1 MPYNPP
7 ILVKKDTFGKD
18 TYADLEEY
26 IIEKVEHLERRL
38 QTFRSHTLSEYVRL
52 YKGRP
57 RYENVEW
64 PWEGASN
71 LTVPLVGT
79 YTDELLSRIMG
90 GIWMYDPLWTAMLAG
105 DTPDKD
111 GEDQKEMI
119 QTFLSDMSY
128 DPDELDLYRVENGLF
143 QSASKYGTGV
153 VNFPWE
159 YQKEIE
165 MLYIGGGLLPSG
177 DEQSSA
183 EGDESELRSSY
194 AAGRETEIVVKD
206 GPHPEMVPLNRW
218 GFDPAVPNLGNMRF
232 MYHIESLD
240 YWQVKDLRGRSPYY
254 KQEQIDDMLLSPDAL
269 QEDELEEEL
278 NRSKSIE
285 GGSIATGAARW
296 YIYHLCFSFRIN
308 MKSYWFFARYW
319 KQKKNVLFITFNNY
333 PRNIRPYEDAKLA
346 YDEESYL
353 GTGFAEL
360 VQIFQRELSNNVN
373 WRTNNRNYAMLGV
386 WRIDPGSKLSSIL
399 DLMPGVAIPARK
411 DEVEWFKT
419 AADVG
424 YNNAPDEFVLN
435 LAKERAGIDP
445 AVGGAGGGVVNAKRG
460 VYSAAGTSMVL
471 GQSNNRN
478 NLRTSDMRSAHAKI
492 GNKFGLLYSNF
503 GVGDRLKRY
512 GDNAEILKKA
522 LENFRN
528 GVLGLRLRPSSAAL
542 NKELDRQNDVMLTD
556 RVARFHQQQ
565 AQQIEAMMNPQC
577 PPPMKEY
584 FAQTI
589 IAGRVMMQAL
599 LRTFNK
605 QNVDAYLPQVKNLL
619 DMILKQGQPPQ
630 AGGGANAGQAI
641 GGPQAGGLGQVPQL
655 PNGSMGLG
663 GLPAGPELS
672 M

>member
-7 ILVKKDTFGKD
+7 ILVTRDTFGLDNYK
-18 TYADLEEY
+18 DLEEY

-38 QTFRSHTLSEYVRL
+38 QTFRSQTLSEYVRL

-57 RYENVEW
+57 RYETVEW

-71 LTVPLVGT
+71 LVVPLVGT

-105 DTPDKD
+105 DSPDKD
-111 GEDQKEMI
+111 GEDQKEIM
-119 QTFLSDMSY
+119 QTFLGDMAY
-128 DPDELDLYRVENGLF
+128 DPDELDLYRVENGFF

-153 VNFPWE
+153 MNFPWE

-165 MLYIGGGLLPSG
+165 MLYVGGGLGPS
-177 DEQSSA
+177 DTESSSG
-183 EGDESELRSSY
+183 EGEDRP
-194 AAGRETEIVVKD
+194 AKGRENEIVVRD
-206 GPHPEMVPLNRW
+206 GPHPEMIPLNRW

-232 MYHIESLD
+232 FYHIESLD
-240 YWQVKDLRGRSPYY
+240 YWQVKDLPGRTHYY
-254 KQEQIDDMLLSPDAL
+254 KQADLDEMLLAPDAL

-278 NRSKSIE
+278 NRSKGIE

-296 YIYHLCFSFRIN
+296 YIYHLCFSFRLN
-308 MKSYWFFARYW
+308 KKTYWFFARYW
-319 KQKKNVLFITFNNY
+319 KQKKKILWITFNNY
-333 PRNIRPYEDAKLA
+333 PQNMRPYEDAKLA

-399 DLMPGVAIPARK
+399 DLMPGVGIPARK
-411 DEVEWFKT
+411 DEIEWFKT

-424 YNNAPDEFVLN
+424 YNNAPDEFVLS
-435 LAKERAGIDP
+435 LAKERVGIDP
-445 AVGGAGGGVVNAKRG
+445 AMGGSGGGVVNPKRG

-478 NLRTSDMRSAHAKI
+478 NLRTSDMRSAHAKV
-492 GNKFGLLYSNF
+492 GNKFGTLYANF
-503 GVGDRLKRY
+503 GVGNRLTRY
-512 GDNAEILKKA
+512 GDNAPILKKA
-522 LENFRN
+522 LENMRKGN
-528 GVLGLRLRPSSAAL
+528 LGLRLRPSSAAL

-556 RVARFHQQQ
+556 RVERFHQQQ
-565 AQQIEAMMNPQC
+565 AQQIEAMLNPQC
-577 PPPMKEY
+577 PAPMKEY

-599 LRTFNK
+599 LRNFNK
-605 QNVDAYLPQVKNLL
+605 SNVDAYLPQIKQLI
-619 DMILKQGQPPQ
+619 DAIMKQGAPQQGGPPGGMPNG
-630 AGGGANAGQAI
+630 AGAPT
-641 GGPQAGGLGQVPQL
+641 GGPQFGGLGQVPQL
-655 PNGSMGLG
+655 PNGAMGAG
-663 GLPAGPELS
+663 ELPTG
-672 M
+672 